1 MHGCAQMNPIAF
13 DHMEDE
19 ITDQQLEAASGLMRL
34 VAEPLRLRLLCLLAE
49 GEADVTTLTARAG
62 AARPAVSQQ
71 LARLR
76 VGGLIAAQK
85 TGRRMVY
92 RLRGGHVR
100 SLIREVMAR
109 ADHVVGGHPEH
120 D

>member
-1 MHGCAQMNPIAF
+1 VNPIAL
-13 DHMEDE
+13 DHVDADF
-19 ITDQQLEAASGLMRL
+19 TDGQLAAAASLMRL

-49 GEADVTTLTARAG
+49 GEADVTTLTGRAG

-100 SLIREVMAR
+100 SLIREVMAH
-109 ADHVVGGHPEH
+109 ADHLVGGHPEH

>member
-1 MHGCAQMNPIAF
+1 MNASRVEL
-13 DHMEDE
+13 HATGELTE
-19 ITDQQLEAASGLMRL
+19 QQAVAAAALLRL
-34 VAEPLRLRLLCLLAE
+34 VADPVRLQLLWFLSDGA
-49 GEADVTTLTARAG
+49 ADVTTLTARAG
-62 AARPAVSQQ
+62 VARPAVSQQ

-76 VGGLIAAQK
+76 MGGLVSVQK

-100 SLIREVMAR
+100 RFVREVLAH
-109 ADHVVGGHPEH
+109 ADHLVGGHPEH